1 MKLHKVKSKNAVSY
15 YVIESFRK
23 PNGGGTSSRVVE
35 KLGTAVELKQ
45 KLGDEV
51 DIEQWA
57 HDYVAKLNAAKK
69 AKKPVQVKVSMT
81 SGITYDMGEKRC
93 FNAGYL
99 MLQKILSSLD
109 IKKMTKEIRTRH
121 QFQFDFEK
129 VLSDLVYARVLE
141 PCSKQSSFNYC
152 KDTLIE
158 EPNYELHDVYR
169 ALDVI
174 HEETDFIQSFLYQSS
189 AKCIK
194 RDTSVLYYDCT
205 NFFFEISQE
214 DELRKFGHSK
224 ENRPNPIVQLGMF
237 VDGSG
242 MPLAFDVFPGNR
254 NEQISLRPLENKII
268 KDFCLDTSTI
278 TVCTDAGLASFDNRA
293 FNAQVKNAGK
303 DSNKNIKLQYIT
315 IQPIKTL
322 AKNEQ
327 DWALAP
333 GRSFVSNP
341 IKADENQEQVMAQ
354 LDREGWKCDGYEG
367 VFSLDDIDKDEP
379 ANYNKIFYK
388 EKYVLKTSKDGK
400 KQLNDRLIV
409 TYSIKYKHFM
419 QRKRENDL
427 NKARRLIETKNNKK
441 ISFKT
446 SSDVRKYIGRE
457 HTTDDGKMAA
467 NSTYFIDESAI
478 IEDSRFDGFYAVS
491 TSIDENEMPVAK
503 IIEVNRGRWEIE
515 ESFMLMKSELKSRL
529 VYVRREE
536 RIKAH
541 FTTCFLALLV
551 FRILEKKVNTLSSEL
566 ITAPELIKTLRNMNL
581 TRFDKKKGFYT
592 GAFTRTYITEAIHA
606 FAGFRLDC
614 DLLTES
620 DLKDMIKLTKKP

>member
-45 KLGDEV
+45 RLGDEI

-194 RDTSVLYYDCT
+194 RDTSALYYDCT

-327 DWALAP
+327 DWSLAP

-341 IKADENQEQVMAQ
+341 IKADENQELVMVQ

-367 VFSLDDIDKDEP
+367 VFSLDDIDEDEP

-409 TYSIKYKHFM
+409 TY
-419 QRKRENDL
+419 
-427 NKARRLIETKNNKK
+427 
-441 ISFKT
+441 
-446 SSDVRKYIGRE
+446 
-457 HTTDDGKMAA
+457 
-467 NSTYFIDESAI
+467 
-478 IEDSRFDGFYAVS
+478 
-491 TSIDENEMPVAK
+491 
-503 IIEVNRGRWEIE
+503 
-515 ESFMLMKSELKSRL
+515 
-529 VYVRREE
+529 
-536 RIKAH
+536 
-541 FTTCFLALLV
+541 
-551 FRILEKKVNTLSSEL
+551 
-566 ITAPELIKTLRNMNL
+566 
-581 TRFDKKKGFYT
+581 
-592 GAFTRTYITEAIHA
+592 
-606 FAGFRLDC
+606 
-614 DLLTES
+614 
-620 DLKDMIKLTKKP
+620 

>member
-45 KLGDEV
+45 RLGDEV
-51 DIEQWA
+51 DIDQWA

-169 ALDVI
+169 TLDVI

-194 RDTSVLYYDCT
+194 RDTSALYYDCT

-224 ENRPNPIVQLGMF
+224 ENRPSPIVQLGMF

-341 IKADENQEQVMAQ
+341 IKADENQELVMAQ

-367 VFSLDDIDKDEP
+367 VFSLDDIDEDEP

-388 EKYVLKTSKDGK
+388 EKYLLKTSKDGK

-427 NKARRLIETKNNKK
+427 NKARRLIEAKNNKK

-446 SSDVRKYIGRE
+446 SSDVRKYIECE
-457 HTTDDGKMAA
+457 HTTDDGKKAT

-515 ESFMLMKSELKSRL
+515 ESFMLMKSELKSRP

>member
-121 QFQFDFEK
+121 HFQFDFEK

>member
-45 KLGDEV
+45 RLGDEV

-194 RDTSVLYYDCT
+194 RDTSALYYDCT

-293 FNAQVKNAGK
+293 F
-303 DSNKNIKLQYIT
+303 
-315 IQPIKTL
+315 
-322 AKNEQ
+322 E
-327 DWALAP
+327 
-333 GRSFVSNP
+333 
-341 IKADENQEQVMAQ
+341 
-354 LDREGWKCDGYEG
+354 
-367 VFSLDDIDKDEP
+367 FSVPL
-379 ANYNKIFYK
+379 
-388 EKYVLKTSKDGK
+388 
-400 KQLNDRLIV
+400 
-409 TYSIKYKHFM
+409 
-419 QRKRENDL
+419 
-427 NKARRLIETKNNKK
+427 
-441 ISFKT
+441 
-446 SSDVRKYIGRE
+446 E
-457 HTTDDGKMAA
+457 HC
-467 NSTYFIDESAI
+467 
-478 IEDSRFDGFYAVS
+478 
-491 TSIDENEMPVAK
+491 
-503 IIEVNRGRWEIE
+503 
-515 ESFMLMKSELKSRL
+515 L
-529 VYVRREE
+529 
-536 RIKAH
+536 
-541 FTTCFLALLV
+541 C
-551 FRILEKKVNTLSSEL
+551 
-566 ITAPELIKTLRNMNL
+566 
-581 TRFDKKKGFYT
+581 
-592 GAFTRTYITEAIHA
+592 
-606 FAGFRLDC
+606 
-614 DLLTES
+614 
-620 DLKDMIKLTKKP
+620 

>member
-1 MKLHKVKSKNAVSY
+1 MKLHKVKSKNSASY

-45 KLGDEV
+45 KLGDGV

-57 HDYVAKLNAAKK
+57 LDYVAKLNASKK
-69 AKKPVQVKVSMT
+69 AKKPVQFKVSMT

-99 MLQKILSSLD
+99 MLQKILSCLD
-109 IKKMTKEIRTRH
+109 IKKMTKEIKTRH

-129 VLSDLVYARVLE
+129 VLSDLVYARILE
-141 PCSKQSSFNYC
+141 PYSKQSSFNYC

-158 EPNYELHDVYR
+158 EPNYEVHDVYR

-194 RDTSVLYYDCT
+194 RDTSALYYDCT
-205 NFFFEISQE
+205 NFFFEISEE

-224 ENRPNPIVQLGMF
+224 ENIPNPIVQLGIF

-242 MPLAFDVFPGNR
+242 IPLAFDVFSGKR

-278 TVCTDAGLASFDNRA
+278 TVCTDAGLASFDNRV

-327 DWALAP
+327 DFALAH
-333 GRSFVSNP
+333 GRSFVFNP

-354 LDREGWKCDGYEG
+354 LDREGWSCDGYEG
-367 VFSLDDIDKDEP
+367 VFSLDDIDEDEG

-388 EKYVLKTSKDGK
+388 ERYILKTSKDGK

-427 NKARRLIETKNNKK
+427 NKARRLI
-441 ISFKT
+441 
-446 SSDVRKYIGRE
+446 Y
-457 HTTDDGKMAA
+457 DGKKTT

-491 TSIDENEMPVAK
+491 TSIDKDEMPVAK

-515 ESFMLMKSELKSRL
+515 ESCMLMKSELKSRS

-536 RIKAH
+536 HIKAH
-541 FTTCFLALLV
+541 FTICFLALLV

-581 TRFDKKKGFYT
+581 TRFDKKKFYT
-592 GAFTRTYITEAIHA
+592 GSFTRTNITEAIHA

-614 DLLTES
+614 DLFTES

>member
-45 KLGDEV
+45 RLGDEV

-189 AKCIK
+189 AKFIK
-194 RDTSVLYYDCT
+194 RDTSALYYDCT

-341 IKADENQEQVMAQ
+341 IKAGENQELVMAQ

-367 VFSLDDIDKDEP
+367 VFSLDDIDEDEP

-427 NKARRLIETKNNKK
+427 NKARRLIEAKNNKK

-446 SSDVRKYIGRE
+446 SSDVRKYIECE
-457 HTTDDGKMAA
+457 HTTDDGKKAA
-467 NSTYFIDESAI
+467 NSTYFIDGSAI
-478 IEDSRFDGFYAVS
+478 VEDSRFDGFYAVS

-515 ESFMLMKSELKSRL
+515 ESFMLMKSELKSRP